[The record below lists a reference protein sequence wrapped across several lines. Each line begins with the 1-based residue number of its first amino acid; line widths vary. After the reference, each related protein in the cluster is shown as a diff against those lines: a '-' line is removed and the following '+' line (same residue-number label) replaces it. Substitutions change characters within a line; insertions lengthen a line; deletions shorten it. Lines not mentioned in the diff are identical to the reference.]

1 MTWSS
6 VITSLVWICAV
17 GAALFGPAGTLDW
30 PGGWIFLGELVLS
43 SAASIV
49 WLAKYDPG
57 LLKERLGAPIQKGQ
71 ALWDRVLMLAIVVIW
86 YGWMVLMALDV
97 KRWHFSEV
105 PVWVMYA
112 GAVLI
117 PLAFIAVLRTFRE
130 NSFAAPVVRIQ
141 TERGHRLID
150 TGPYAIVRHPMYAG
164 AFLYLLGTP
173 LVLGSWLGLGALP
186 AIMGLL
192 IIRIFIEETAL
203 RKGLPGY
210 AEYATRVRYRLVPGV
225 W

>member
-1 MTWSS
+1 MTWGSF
-6 VITSLVWICAV
+6 ITSLLWICAV
-17 GAALFGPAGTLDW
+17 GAALFAPAGTLAW

-43 SAASIV
+43 SAVSLV
-49 WLAKYDPG
+49 WLAKNDPG

-71 ALWDRVLMLAIVVIW
+71 ASWDRVLMLAIVVLW
-86 YGWMVLMALDV
+86 YGWVVLMALDA
-97 KRWHFSEV
+97 KRWHFSAA
-105 PVWVMYA
+105 PDWVMYS

-117 PLAFIAVLRTFRE
+117 PLAFLAVLRTFRE

-173 LVLGSWLGLGALP
+173 LVLGSWLGLAALP

-192 IIRIFIEETAL
+192 IGRIFIEEAAL

-210 AEYATRVRYRLVPGV
+210 AEYSRRVRYRLVPGV